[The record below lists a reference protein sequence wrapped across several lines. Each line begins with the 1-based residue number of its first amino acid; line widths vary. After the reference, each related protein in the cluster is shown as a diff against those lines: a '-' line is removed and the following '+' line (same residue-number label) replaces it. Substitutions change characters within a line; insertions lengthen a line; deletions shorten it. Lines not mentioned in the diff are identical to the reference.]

1 MKRRKFVKIIGV
13 TTAGVM
19 TPVRY
24 INAEGQSE
32 FDLNPA
38 TLITENDDFYI
49 LQFDKV
55 PEIKADHWRM
65 VVTGLVTKPIALNY
79 QQILKMESV
88 TTQRT
93 LKCIGDPI
101 GTEQMNN
108 AEWTGVPLR
117 NVLEDSGIK
126 PKAKV
131 VVFRCADGYH
141 TAVPIER
148 AMRKEVLLAY
158 KMNGDDLPVEHG
170 YPVRLL
176 NPGHYGIKNPKWIMN
191 IMLAEKHVGY

>member
-117 NVLEDSGIK
+117 NVLEDSGI
-126 PKAKV
+126 
-131 VVFRCADGYH
+131 
-141 TAVPIER
+141 
-148 AMRKEVLLAY
+148 
-158 KMNGDDLPVEHG
+158 
-170 YPVRLL
+170 
-176 NPGHYGIKNPKWIMN
+176 
-191 IMLAEKHVGY
+191 